1 MQFDKTISGRV
12 VTPLKVIDNGCI
24 GIKSGKIAKV
34 DKIKF

>member
-24 GIKSGKIAKV
+24 GIKAVKTKLQLCMR
-34 DKIKF
+34 